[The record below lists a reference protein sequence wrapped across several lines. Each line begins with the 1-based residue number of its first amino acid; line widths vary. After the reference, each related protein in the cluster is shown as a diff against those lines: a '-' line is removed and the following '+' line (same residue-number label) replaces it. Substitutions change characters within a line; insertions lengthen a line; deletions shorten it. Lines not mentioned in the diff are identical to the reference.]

1 MGSGSEIRRQQG
13 SFGESNTFCQDV
25 FFFILGNT
33 GSEQLPWSAYVLSS
47 SLYSGVI
54 IVVKY
59 GASRS
64 FPKSMAIA
72 PRNLNTHVL

>member
-1 MGSGSEIRRQQG
+1 M
-13 SFGESNTFCQDV
+13 

-47 SLYSGVI
+47 SLYRGVI